1 MPESSLGWADYRR
14 SGPALRL
21 LLSAMVRR
29 LAVAVSV
36 VTGETLARV
45 AVQESPDG
53 VTCSPIQR
61 R

>member
-1 MPESSLGWADYRR
+1 M
-14 SGPALRL
+14 
-21 LLSAMVRR
+21 LSAMVRR
-29 LAVAVSV
+29 LAVAVCV

>member
-29 LAVAVSV
+29 LAVAVCV

-45 AVQESPDG
+45 AVQESP
-53 VTCSPIQR
+53 TA
-61 R
+61 